1 MASKT
6 AIEANEDMMRD
17 AHTYEFAFHILPT
30 VAGTEVA
37 GVVKGLTDLL
47 EKDGATITDSEFPER
62 IELAYEIDKVIDGV
76 HKRFHSAYF
85 GWVRMTIQAE
95 GLTHFQEEL
104 THNTNVLRSLIVKLS
119 KEEIET
125 PFKYHAQ
132 PRKGGKSPV
141 AESDD
146 ADNEAAPEVAETET
160 AVATPSETTET
171 TPA

>member
-37 GVVKGLTDLL
+37 DVVKGLTDQI
-47 EKDGATITDSEFPER
+47 EADGATITDSEFPER

-95 GLTHFQEEL
+95 GLTRFQEEL
-104 THNTNVLRSLIVKLS
+104 AHNANVLRSLIVKLS

-132 PRKGGKSPV
+132 VGKGAKASETP
-141 AESDD
+141 ADD
-146 ADNEAAPEVAETET
+146 VDTPEVPAAE
-160 AVATPSETTET
+160 VAAETTET
-171 TPA
+171 TTA

>member
-37 GVVKGLTDLL
+37 DVVKGLTDLL
-47 EKDGATITDSEFPER
+47 EKEGATITDSEFPER
-62 IELAYEIDKVIDGV
+62 IELAYEIDKVIDGA

-95 GLTHFQEEL
+95 GLTRFQEEL
-104 THNTNVLRSLIVKLS
+104 THNVNVLRSLIVKLS
-119 KEEIET
+119 QEEIEN

-132 PRKGGKSPV
+132 PRKEAKAS
-141 AESDD
+141 D
-146 ADNEAAPEVAETET
+146 ADVDVVEATEAPAAEEVAEE
-160 AVATPSETTET
+160 ATET
-171 TPA
+171 TTA

>member
-37 GVVKGLTDLL
+37 DVVKGLTDLL
-47 EKDGATITDSEFPER
+47 EKEGATITDSEFPER
-62 IELAYEIDKVIDGV
+62 IELAYEIDKVIDGA

-95 GLTHFQEEL
+95 GLTRFQEEL
-104 THNTNVLRSLIVKLS
+104 THNANVLRSLIVKLS
-119 KEEIET
+119 QEEIEN

-132 PRKGGKSPV
+132 PRKEAKASDADADV
-141 AESDD
+141 AE
-146 ADNEAAPEVAETET
+146 ATEAPAAEIAEE
-160 AVATPSETTET
+160 ATET
-171 TPA
+171 TTA